1 MLLTFLS
8 KFQNI
13 NFYIFCSNKAF
24 SKLFSKKHL
33 KDPKVLGFLQ
43 NRGKFE
49 NRHFCLPPQ
58 LESDKNDAC
67 SFLLVNAITPS
78 NVLLTYHSTFF

>member
-49 NRHFCLPPQ
+49 
-58 LESDKNDAC
+58 SDKNDAC

-78 NVLLTYHSTFF
+78 NVLLTYHSTLF